1 MGGKNLGMLH
11 TLSQVVQFNNVLPL
25 NNKLIKNNM
34 LKSFFKFLGFGTKN
48 STGGRVRPTN
58 IFSPPPYIS
67 PENDLSRDITE
78 KILKDLDLC
87 PADQWKKVI
96 GTWYEYTF
104 DTLPYNLFVDDG
116 QRMIFPVKYG
126 TLTSGLKDVLTEKH
140 QKEIYRK
147 FRTQILDREAELSLK
162 EQNELLQLF
171 KLR

>member
-1 MGGKNLGMLH
+1 
-11 TLSQVVQFNNVLPL
+11 
-25 NNKLIKNNM
+25 M
-34 LKSFFKFLGFGTKN
+34 LKQIFKFFGFGSKK
-48 STGGRVRPTN
+48 STGCRVRPTN
-58 IFSPPPYIS
+58 ISPAPQYIS
-67 PENDLSRDITE
+67 PENDLSRDITN
-78 KILKDLDLC
+78 KILKDLDVC

-116 QRMIFPVKYG
+116 QRIIFPVKYG

-147 FRTQILDREAELSLK
+147 FHQQILDRETELSLK
-162 EQNELLQLF
+162 EQNVLLQLF

>member
-1 MGGKNLGMLH
+1 
-11 TLSQVVQFNNVLPL
+11 
-25 NNKLIKNNM
+25 M
-34 LKSFFKFLGFGTKN
+34 LKSIFKFLGFGTKQ
-48 STGGRVRPTN
+48 STGFIKPNGFAPLAKEAQ
-58 IFSPPPYIS
+58 YIS

-96 GTWYEYTF
+96 GTWYEYTI

-116 QRMIFPVKYG
+116 QRIIFPVKYG

-147 FRTQILDREAELSLK
+147 FRKQILDREEELSLK
-162 EQNELLQLF
+162 EQNDLLQLF